1 MKRRILLPLLAVLL
15 LLGLP
20 VQASRLQE
28 GSICIRL
35 VYQESPEF
43 PGSLTLF
50 RVGRLREGYF
60 VPEGRFAGVWE
71 NCQTLS
77 AGEFARTLAELAAQ
91 EETPGLTE
99 AVGPDGKVIFRD
111 LEPGIY
117 LAVQKEAAPGYDEI
131 NPFLVTVPETG
142 GMVDATPK
150 VHIQEK
156 GEPFLPYTG
165 QTVLPGIAM
174 LCLGGVLA
182 AIGLWLRKGR

>member
-20 VQASRLQE
+20 VRASGLQE

-35 VYQESPEF
+35 AYEESLESP
-43 PGSLTLF
+43 GTLTLF
-50 RVGRLREGYF
+50 RVGRLREGCF

-71 NCQTLS
+71 ECQTLS
-77 AGEFARTLAELAAQ
+77 AGELARTLAVLAVQ
-91 EETPGLTE
+91 EEAVGLTE
-99 AVGPDGKVIFRD
+99 AVGPDSQVVFRD

-117 LAVQKEAAPGYDEI
+117 LVVQKEAASGYDKI
-131 NPFLVTVPETG
+131 NPFLVTVPATG
-142 GMVDATPK
+142 GQVDASPK
-150 VHIQEK
+150 VHIQKNE
-156 GEPFLPYTG
+156 ESSLPYTG

-182 AIGLWLRKGR
+182 AMGLWLRKGR